1 MPRSLF
7 PASLGGTASLAPWWP
22 FSLALH
28 VAGAWGNCW
37 VGEGHS
43 GLFSPS
49 WSLITRLPETQGMQ
63 LLPLAMG
70 RGQEAAMVDAR
81 AQEKR
86 EYIPSEGCDRP
97 EESSH

>member
-1 MPRSLF
+1 
-7 PASLGGTASLAPWWP
+7 
-22 FSLALH
+22 
-28 VAGAWGNCW
+28 
-37 VGEGHS
+37 
-43 GLFSPS
+43 
-49 WSLITRLPETQGMQ
+49 MQ

-86 EYIPSEGCDRP
+86 EYMPSEGCDRP